1 MPYNPQ
7 VTDMRGQYMAHGI
20 SQAGSSIADMLKMWG
35 QKEEEKKDAIANA
48 KADEQWISRNAEL
61 FGGEDKTKELLEVD
75 PHETPKQRAIKLK
88 QAMANTVTGVTIQS
102 RQQEIA
108 AHKAQ
113 MDEANAKLAAFN
125 QQQQQNAE
133 LNQRLGTFSQMGN
146 QMSQGQPSQA
156 PAMGGPQAMMQPA
169 PGAQPMPGGAPS
181 YGSMSGPASLGNIAS
196 MTGTPGNLAG
206 GGVVTPQ
213 ASEAAQAFINSPI
226 GRMKQLGATITPE
239 MMERV
244 ELAKIPADAREEVA
258 AARAAGAKEVAQMKL
273 ERASGFNTPE
283 EAAKAAKAANAKHF
297 AVQQNAQGR
306 WLVNMSV
313 GETEPKHPLIA
324 SIERDA
330 ENGTITKEE
339 AAQYKKAVYEKGG
352 QTGNGEPNLN
362 SIIALQ
368 FLKDNPEMMAEWKKA
383 HGKAAGATAPA
394 DGIPVL
400 TPEQAQAAKPGTR
413 YRGTDGKVRIR

>member
-1 MPYNPQ
+1 MPYNPGVQ
-7 VTDMRGQYMAHGI
+7 DISGQLYGHGI
-20 SQAGSSIADMLKMWG
+20 SQAGNSIADMIKVWS
-35 QKEEEKKDAIANA
+35 QKEDEKKEAIANA

-61 FGGEDKTKELLEVD
+61 FGGEDKVQELLQVD

-125 QQQQQNAE
+125 QQQQQNAD

-239 MMERV
+239 MMERL
-244 ELAKIPADAREEVA
+244 ELGRQQTDSREAISEANATSREAVQDARGETRSAIEQAKRAIDA
-258 AARAAGAKEVAQMKL
+258 AKL
-273 ERASGFNTPE
+273 EARGAAPVYHDVPGLPDTKVAVINGQAVVIHPPTPKDPTE
-283 EAAKAAKAANAKHF
+283 QMIDRMVKA
-297 AVQQNAQGR
+297 
-306 WLVNMSV
+306 
-313 GETEPKHPLIA
+313 GEM
-324 SIERDA
+324 
-330 ENGTITKEE
+330 TKEE
-339 AAQYKKAVYEKGG
+339 AVREKRKLITHRQEFSPNNFGTLADAIKG
-352 QTGNGEPNLN
+352 MGNAP
-362 SIIALQ
+362 ATPPA
-368 FLKDNPEMMAEWKKA
+368 K
-383 HGKAAGATAPA
+383 KAAG
-394 DGIPVL
+394 
-400 TPEQAQAAKPGTR
+400 EQYEAGQTYEDR
-413 YRGTDGKVRIR
+413 YGKKARYLGNGKWEEL